1 MEEPLTAELSRY
13 HLTVSREFMETLE
26 ETRDA
31 LSHTHPGA
39 STEEILMACMR
50 LMLDKKAKDKGLV
63 ERPQKAPRPCRPHR
77 IPAHVRREVMKRS
90 GGRCEWVF
98 ENGERCNSTW
108 QIEVDHLDPKALG
121 GQATVES
128 CRAACRPHNLLA
140 ARRVFGDAWMDRYTR
155 DGKAAA
161 PPRRRRY
168 IRPGSAGAT
177 GTGDGG

>member
-1 MEEPLTAELSRY
+1 
-13 HLTVSREFMETLE
+13 
-26 ETRDA
+26 TRDA
-31 LSHTHPGA
+31 LSHSHPGA
-39 STEEILMACMR
+39 STEEILLACMQ
-50 LMLDKKAKDKGLV
+50 LMLDRKAKEKGLV
-63 ERPQKAPRPCRPHR
+63 ERPLETPRPCRPER

-121 GQATVES
+121 GEATVER

-140 ARRVFGDAWMDRYTR
+140 ARRVFGDAWMDRYAPSGR
-155 DGKAAA
+155 RAAA
-161 PPRRRRY
+161 
-168 IRPGSAGAT
+168 RPKRSLRTKPADGT